1 LAQAP
6 SLRGSPVHHPTCSL
20 AMLFSSLATLAI
32 LATARDVEILVV
44 NNCTDAV
51 WLGTKNLELGKGEPV
66 LQPHGEVTL
75 FSSQRS
81 PGLEQKIWARTGCND
96 KTIYLDCWKDLH
108 LDAYCG
114 PGTFYHCREES
125 TFQPGRCRE
134 YEQGPFS
141 PQQCAQQCVITKKY
155 RTGGFLPELQSVN
168 TIKEK
173 LEIPK
178 FRCGTGNCEHLGEG
192 DNDFS
197 EKVCSMKGSRLTS
210 PATMAV
216 FNFGAKDEYYISVM
230 EGFNVNVTI
239 QPLNRQDHCET
250 LSCKMNPWTQCQAEL
265 MDLDMMT
272 GRSFCWSFPMA
283 LSSFKILYRSPFLKR
298 WSAPTVDPMAAERC
312 MVDGQKH
319 WCHDLIACA
328 DHLGKC
334 NCSSEASMLDPSN
347 LCCPPL
353 PDSTSNAL
361 DSMYKK
367 NMWPNGAPFGQMC
380 NLTNWPKSRV
390 DGDTYTAKFAQAC
403 PDAVNFAVT
412 APMDA
417 SKQKSCTFHPKT
429 ERQNSQ
435 GPDYRVTFC

>member
-1 LAQAP
+1 
-6 SLRGSPVHHPTCSL
+6 
-20 AMLFSSLATLAI
+20 MLFSSLATLAI

-51 WLGTKNLELGKGEPV
+51 WLGTKNLELLGEPV

-75 FSSQRS
+75 RSKRSSM
-81 PGLEQKIWARTGCND
+81 EQKIWARTGCND
-96 KTIYLDCWKDLH
+96 KTIYMDCWKDLH

-114 PGTFYHCREES
+114 PGTFYCCREQS
-125 TFQPGRCRE
+125 TFQPGKCRE
-134 YEQGPFS
+134 YQQGPFP
-141 PQQCAQQCVITKKY
+141 PQQCAEQCVITKKY
-155 RTGGFLPELQSVN
+155 RTGFLAELQSVN

-178 FRCGTGNCEHLGEG
+178 FRCGTGNCEV

-197 EKVCSMKGSRLTS
+197 EKVCSTEGSRLTS

-230 EGFNVNVTI
+230 EGFNVNVAI
-239 QPLNRQDHCET
+239 EPLNLQDHCET
-250 LSCKMNPWTQCQAEL
+250 LSCKMDPLTQCQPEL

-272 GRSFCWSFPMA
+272 GKSFCWSLPLA
-283 LSSFKILYRSPFLKR
+283 LSSRSILYRSPFLKR
-298 WSAPTVDPMAAERC
+298 WSDPTVDPTAAERC
-312 MVDGQKH
+312 MVDGQKR
-319 WCHDLIACA
+319 WCHDLITCA

-334 NCSSEASMLDPSN
+334 NCSEASMLDPSN

-353 PDSTSNAL
+353 PDSTSKAL

-367 NMWPNGAPFGQMC
+367 RMWPNGPPYGQMC
-380 NLTNWPKSRV
+380 NLTNWPRSQV

-403 PDAVNFAVT
+403 PDAVSFAVT

-417 SKQKSCTFHPKT
+417 SKQKSCTSHPKT
-429 ERQNSQ
+429 ERRQ
-435 GPDYRVTFC
+435 GPDYKVTFC